1 MEYPLMEPPFK
12 VKSFDEMNKKEATQH
27 FNWYIGEIPNR
38 IQLLRNAFE
47 YTGGGNKES

>member
-12 VKSFDEMNKKEATQH
+12 VKSFDEMNKKEPTQH
-27 FNWYIGEIPNR
+27 FNWDIGEIPNR